1 MTKKTYNIE
10 AKGVIKLWMEVDASS
25 QEEAEALAEKC
36 TERYYGEPG
45 PWRPIADGYNLE
57 ITSVREEKSS
67 ITKEEVEASLK
78 TPMYYEEE
86 EEEETPPKVIDIP
99 KRDFIPGWDD

>member
-1 MTKKTYNIE
+1 MTKKTYNVE

-45 PWRPIADGYNLE
+45 PWRPLYDGYTLE
-57 ITSVREEKSS
+57 ITSVREE
-67 ITKEEVEASLK
+67 A
-78 TPMYYEEE
+78 
-86 EEEETPPKVIDIP
+86 PPKIIDIP
-99 KRDFIPGWDD
+99 KPVFDPAWHD

>member
-1 MTKKTYNIE
+1 MTKKTYNVE
-10 AKGVIKLWMEVDASS
+10 AKGVIKLWMDIDASS

-57 ITSVREEKSS
+57 ITSVREE
-67 ITKEEVEASLK
+67 A
-78 TPMYYEEE
+78 
-86 EEEETPPKVIDIP
+86 PPKVIDIP
-99 KRDFIPGWDD
+99 KRDFVPGWDD

>member
-10 AKGVIKLWMEVDASS
+10 AKGVIKLWMELDASS

-45 PWRPIADGYNLE
+45 PWRPLADGYTLE
-57 ITSVREEKSS
+57 ITSVREE
-67 ITKEEVEASLK
+67 
-78 TPMYYEEE
+78 
-86 EEEETPPKVIDIP
+86 TPPKLIQIP